1 MGRAVVVRAAWADGE
16 PNDWQQS
23 DNRPGNGPGPTET
36 RAGGLGEDCVM
47 AFACSNAL
55 NRGCNAA
62 TEHLHESDDA
72 KSTKEHRDEI
82 NGYRRWAITML
93 AVGSLGCS
101 LAALLACLAS
111 VTSGQA
117 LVASAT
123 STADEGHATAA
134 LRPPTRT

>member
-1 MGRAVVVRAAWADGE
+1 
-16 PNDWQQS
+16 
-23 DNRPGNGPGPTET
+23 
-36 RAGGLGEDCVM
+36 M

-55 NRGCNAA
+55 NRGCNTA

-72 KSTKEHRDEI
+72 QSTKEDRDEI

-93 AVGSLGCS
+93 AVGSLGCG

-117 LVASAT
+117 LLASAT
-123 STADEGHATAA
+123 STADEGQAKAA
-134 LRPPTRT
+134 LRSSMRR